1 VHTGLPVRV
10 TVVQVTT
17 LSSAAADPE
26 GAEQVDLTARPVDTA
41 GPTAARR
48 RRRMID
54 IAVCGALAL
63 AAVILVHGLLLHPKN
78 RALALNPDDQAL
90 VEWLLALGAR
100 FWTGDLHL
108 VSHLLNAP
116 DGINLLSNASMTVLG
131 ALLAPVTFALGVP
144 ASFAIAVAGNLAA
157 TGIAWYLLLTRTLRL
172 HWAAAATGA
181 AFCAYA
187 PGMIS
192 QANAHLHMT
201 SQWLVPV
208 VVWCVAR
215 LARTPDDLPP
225 APWIR
230 RVVGTGL
237 LLGAVVCGQLFLGEE
252 VLLLTAMTL
261 ALFCLA
267 YALVAPRRAGQAYR
281 PLAFGLAVGAAVALI
296 GLAHPLSIQFAGP
309 QHVPNG
315 PFAPDFFVADLR
327 GFWSISPLSWAG
339 SPDGARLV
347 SGPAE
352 YNTFFGVPLL
362 LVTIVAAAW
371 LRRRPVV
378 LASVAAGLVMTA
390 LSLGPHVAVNGT
402 RTEHSGPYRLLQG
415 LPVIDGALPT
425 RFALVLIPVIAIVLA
440 YAIDRALRDGRRVV
454 RLVVPAVVALALLP
468 LVPKPLP
475 TIDRAPVPRFFTEG
489 HWRGCVRPGGVLVP
503 VPVPNPGN
511 PDKMRWPAAAD
522 DAFGIPEGFFIGP
535 YAAGGQAS
543 MGIYSRPTSQLF
555 NEVERTGT
563 VPPITAT
570 ERAHARD
577 DIAYWH
583 ASCLV
588 LADRDQVHGTELR
601 QALEALFGPGR
612 HVVDVTVWRF

>member
-1 VHTGLPVRV
+1 
-10 TVVQVTT
+10 VTT
-17 LSSAAADPE
+17 LSSAADGAG
-26 GAEQVDLTARPVDTA
+26 GAEQAGTADRAAPPSHAAAVATA
-41 GPTAARR
+41 SRR
-48 RRRMID
+48 RRRLVD
-54 IAVCGALAL
+54 LAVCAALTL
-63 AAVILVHGLLLHPKN
+63 AAVILTHGLLAHPAN
-78 RALALNPDDQAL
+78 RALALNKDDQAL

-131 ALLAPVTFALGVP
+131 VLLAPVTFTLGAPV
-144 ASFAIAVAGNLAA
+144 SFAVAVAGNLAA

-172 HWAAAATGA
+172 HPAAAATGA

-208 VVWCVAR
+208 VVWCVVR

-225 APWIR
+225 TRWLR
-230 RVVGTGL
+230 RVGGTGL
-237 LLGAVVCGQLFLGEE
+237 LLGAVVCVQLFLGEE
-252 VLLLTAMTL
+252 VLFLTAAAL

-267 YALVAPRRAGQAYR
+267 YALIAPKRAGQVYR
-281 PLAFGLAVGAAVALI
+281 PLAIGLAIGGAVALI
-296 GLAHPLSIQFAGP
+296 GLAYPLSMQFAGA

-352 YNTFFGVPLL
+352 YNTFFGTPLL
-362 LVTIVAAAW
+362 LVTIAAAAW
-371 LRRRPVV
+371 LRRRAMV
-378 LASVAAGLVMTA
+378 LASVAVGLVMAA
-390 LSLGPHVAVNGT
+390 LALGPHVVVNGT
-402 RTEHSGPYRLLQG
+402 RTGQSGPYRLLQG

-425 RFALVLIPVIAIVLA
+425 RFALALIPIIAIVLA
-440 YAIDRALRDGRRVV
+440 AAIDRALSDNRRPV

-475 TIDRAPVPRFFTEG
+475 TIERAAVPQFFTEG
-489 HWRGCVRPGGVLVP
+489 HWRECVRPGGVLVP

-511 PDKMRWPAAAD
+511 PDKMRWPAAANA
-522 DAFGIPEGFFIGP
+522 AFAIPEGFFIGP

-543 MGIYSRPTSQLF
+543 IGIYSRPTSQLF

-570 ERAHARD
+570 EQAHARD

-588 LADRDQVHGTELR
+588 LADRDQPHAGELR
-601 QALEALFGPGR
+601 QTLEALYGPGQ
-612 HVVDVTVWRF
+612 HVVDVTVWRFNAA